1 MQNQR
6 LFQEFL
12 NSSDLLQYK
21 DQKFLKV
28 IRILLDQAVLSQNN
42 YLLRGQGIN
51 YEIIIQLHKKQC
63 AQNNQYCFCQKFRR
77 NENKES
83 LQIEELSEQHF
94 RQEYAQLVILQLIE
108 VFIQSSQKNNQRE
121 ISYLLKLSYLS
132 YLYEIINNPTRALVQ
147 IQKISIYILNKTN
160 KTSLINLFYFEQ
172 LKLQIL
178 NDYQTKLFDSNI
190 ENQQLNMMETI
201 LFDDKINTCKE
212 IFSSL
217 LLQIGHFYDF
227 LSGNNIQL
235 HQLEEMSV
243 PLINLNQNL
252 EQNIIELFQIN
263 PSDFDLKYLT
273 SIYIQLIDFQN
284 RRIKEFQQTALDIS
298 KQKTDNQKKLV
309 EIGQSSEKICVFF
322 TSFIEKEFLIKKTS
336 KEFDKIFGYSPEFI
350 QGKQLNILIPNLIKR
365 QHNQMLQSFIDEQ
378 SMDIVYQ
385 GERNLFGLDK
395 KGFIFP
401 ISLRVKIQVFEN
413 DLGVCA
419 LVKKNKQ
426 IFSYIFFENEGV
438 ITDFSKRIFVDI
450 FQSLGIQKQQ
460 QLNIFEL
467 IPSLEEI
474 INTQQINKHIS
485 AVLVVKEQYSTF
497 TSNNRFSQPKQVN
510 NLLTQNDEIFQ
521 IQFRFFSR
529 QTKNKVDV
537 NYIEIDF
544 YSKETNPVKKSMIL
558 DQLNKQKIKKES
570 LIFQKSEGQQTIEF
584 ANSQYQQCFST
595 KDFTYV
601 FDNSDQNP
609 NKYKEDIKHYQNNF
623 QKQQTEK
630 SKSSKTT
637 ELTQNQND
645 TNKLTFQNSNNNYL
659 RYLSDQ
665 AFQKSSENSNINQ
678 RNYELKQLNLNG
690 LSDKQN
696 QELQLSMINSPNKV
710 LTSAVDQT
718 EMILSPAFSYQEKQ
732 QFLINQSNENY
743 NLKLYSQQVQQ
754 NSNNL
759 QEISLNNIS
768 SYQNLNRQHS
778 KNNIAHY
785 QHIKQNS
792 FFDNN
797 FQRKKTTGEE
807 LSVNKRESRSFNNF
821 REQDDQK
828 QEQKNEIA
836 SVNSSKYSTEE
847 IMKRKMI
854 QRIKKKDFNRGLQ
867 LMVLAG
873 ISAFVILSI
882 VSLIIYFENL
892 NSLDSFVLSFL
903 KIDHALYCF
912 IDIMNFVALNNYQS
926 VLGGQSLIID
936 KLDLQNQ
943 EYKQSDYQQQAILK
957 DYSANLQNI
966 VLNNDSTDQLND
978 LQNNLFQVQI
988 YSSGFYNNN
997 RVQKN
1002 STTTFEQSLQYT
1014 LMQFFYEIRYYYI
1027 SFEESQEDFIWG
1039 NIVSF
1044 KQRMK
1049 NLQLIVENYA
1059 TEQFNKMN
1067 LQQISAIVL
1076 FTSISAFLVFSVLPL
1091 NILIQIYK
1099 EKILKLFG
1107 TFQPSIIEFQ
1117 IKQIELGLFKIE
1129 QINIL
1134 EQTNNSTYS
1143 NKRSTSKR
1151 KQIQQVR
1158 DLNFYSNQQD
1168 QEQKYEN
1175 KLNYQIPLYVQ
1186 RKADKRTRQIAS
1198 FSKIPK
1204 FNFFL
1209 FFLGIIAVALLL
1221 IIPILNFVEFN
1232 PFERESKVTLNDRI
1246 SLIDV
1251 LSLIIENQSPQM
1263 EQVYLIAIGIPP
1275 QTSYYQSYIQN
1286 LQDQNNQVFQYFQ
1299 NLTADLGVE
1308 RNNQKIF
1315 MDFYQNLLN
1324 ENVCSV
1330 RENYPQYFNSN
1341 ITQSRCN
1348 QLFNGI
1354 LQRGLIFSIQKV
1366 FQTFQEIYQI
1376 YQIQDIH
1383 VLIKSFKYL
1392 QKSYSFIEFKQLIQ
1406 VISEVVNAI
1415 RQYQNEQLQQYEIN
1429 LKQNLLYLFII
1440 QLVIIC
1446 LVFLIGWL
1454 YLFQWFRNQL
1464 QRATKIFTLFH
1475 INLLYENDFIQ
1486 SYFRKISQKQS

>member
-77 NENKES
+77 NNKFYIKTNQKENKES

-94 RQEYAQLVILQLIE
+94 
-108 VFIQSSQKNNQRE
+108 SSQKNNQRE

-1014 LMQFFYEIRYYYI
+1014 LI
-1027 SFEESQEDFIWG
+1027 FEESQEDFIWG

-1059 TEQFNKMN
+1059 TD
-1067 LQQISAIVL
+1067 
-1076 FTSISAFLVFSVLPL
+1076 AFLVFSVLPL

-1143 NKRSTSKR
+1143 NKRSTR
-1151 KQIQQVR
+1151 
-1158 DLNFYSNQQD
+1158 
-1168 QEQKYEN
+1168 
-1175 KLNYQIPLYVQ
+1175 
-1186 RKADKRTRQIAS
+1186 
-1198 FSKIPK
+1198 
-1204 FNFFL
+1204 
-1209 FFLGIIAVALLL
+1209 IIAVALLL

-1354 LQRGLIFSIQKV
+1354 LYSCAD
-1366 FQTFQEIYQI
+1366 QI
-1376 YQIQDIH
+1376 
-1383 VLIKSFKYL
+1383 
-1392 QKSYSFIEFKQLIQ
+1392 IQ
-1406 VISEVVNAI
+1406 VSIKILFVYRIQAVNSS
-1415 RQYQNEQLQQYEIN
+1415 N
-1429 LKQNLLYLFII
+1429 LRGCKCNKTVL
-1440 QLVIIC
+1440 
-1446 LVFLIGWL
+1446 
-1454 YLFQWFRNQL
+1454 
-1464 QRATKIFTLFH
+1464 K
-1475 INLLYENDFIQ
+1475 
-1486 SYFRKISQKQS
+1486 